1 MPPVISF
8 IGWHNSGKTTLA
20 SQVVAMLKGR
30 GYSVAVIKSTK
41 ENGIEIDQPQTDT
54 ATYWRVGPDSVTLLA
69 PDQLII
75 RSKPPEI
82 DLLTLANRYFFDMD
96 IVIAEG
102 FKRAAHV
109 PKIEVRRGT
118 DGPLLRDEVEGV
130 VAIATDQPM
139 ADSICFRLDQIRE
152 IADFIEARLLT
163 GGKSPTAQIS
173 LTINGGSISLPE
185 PIRNQLAAAVQAL
198 LAPLHLPEHTGQ
210 GPGLGAMEFTIQ
222 YPQPSEKTH

>member
-20 SQVVAMLKGR
+20 SQVVALLKDR

-75 RSKPPEI
+75 RSKPPVG
-82 DLLTLANRYFFDMD
+82 DLMALANRYFFDMD

-102 FKRAAHV
+102 FKRAAYV
-109 PKIEVRRGT
+109 PKIEVRRGA
-118 DGPLLRDEVEGV
+118 DGPLLRDEVDGV
-130 VAIATDQPM
+130 VAIATDQPL

-152 IADFIEARLLT
+152 ITDFVEARLLT
-163 GGKSPTAQIS
+163 VRKSLAVQIS
-173 LTINGGSISLPE
+173 LAINGDSISLPE
-185 PIRNQLAAAVQAL
+185 PISNQLAATVQAL
-198 LAPLHLPEHTGQ
+198 LAPLHLSLCQ
-210 GPGLGAMEFTIQ
+210 GPMSIELTIHS
-222 YPQPSEKTH
+222 PLPPEKTT

>member
-20 SQVVAMLKGR
+20 SQVVAQLKDR
-30 GYSVAVIKSTK
+30 CYSVAVIKSTK
-41 ENGIEIDQPQTDT
+41 ETGIEIDQPQTDT
-54 ATYWRVGPDSVTLLA
+54 ATYWRVGPDSVALLA

-75 RSKPPEI
+75 RSKAPES
-82 DLLTLANRYFFDMD
+82 DLMALANRYFFDMD

-118 DGPLLRDEVEGV
+118 DNLLLRDEVEGV
-130 VAIATDQPM
+130 VAIATDQPL

-152 IADFIEARLLT
+152 IADFVEARLLT
-163 GGKSPTAQIS
+163 GKNSPAAQIS
-173 LTINGGSISLPE
+173 LAINGESISLPE
-185 PIRNQLAAAVQAL
+185 PISSQLAAVVQAL
-198 LAPLHLPEHTGQ
+198 LAPLHPSLRQGAVSMELAIHSPLP
-210 GPGLGAMEFTIQ
+210 P
-222 YPQPSEKTH
+222 EKTP